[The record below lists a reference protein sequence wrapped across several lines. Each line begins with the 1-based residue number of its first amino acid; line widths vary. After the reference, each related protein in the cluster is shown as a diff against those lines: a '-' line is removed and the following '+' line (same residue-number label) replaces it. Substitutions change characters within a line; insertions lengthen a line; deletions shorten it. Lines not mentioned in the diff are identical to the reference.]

1 MTATKSIADLIDHG
15 AIIPILIE
23 LEADEQPMR
32 LLYGTPN
39 FVTWLADRLQ
49 AAETS
54 PISDTLSPAQQLDQI
69 FYNFVSG
76 RPLIYSRQYR
86 FIRAESH
93 AVWEL
98 KTPDLRIFGWFMA
111 KDCFVAVFG
120 DWADK
125 VKDFDLYRGYRL
137 EIRRIRR
144 ELGIGQNL
152 CVKGTDPDEVLSV

>member
-1 MTATKSIADLIDHG
+1 MTATKSIADLIDRG
-15 AIIPILIE
+15 AIVPIFIE
-23 LEADEQPMR
+23 LEVDEQPMR
-32 LLYGTPN
+32 LLYGTPD
-39 FVTWLADRLQ
+39 FVTWLTDRLR

-54 PISDTLSPAQQLDQI
+54 SISDDLSPAQQLDQI
-69 FYNFVSG
+69 FYNFISG
-76 RPLIYSRQYR
+76 RPLIHSRQYR

-137 EIRRIRR
+137 EVRRIRR
-144 ELGIGQNL
+144 ELGIDQAL